1 MTKPAVVIPARTPV
15 TRLSVSSSRF
25 SPLPLGQTIP
35 ASPHAVSCSLPTMRA
50 VRGYEEKDPEIVR
63 QLTNGYPRFVVHPYT
78 RQLAAHFVAST
89 PALFGRTLWLTSSAA
104 MARALS
110 AHLGAARGPGLYTS
124 QGLYGV
130 SHPESADTAA
140 LAKTFLQNIGGFLS
154 SREAEDH
161 LVALR
166 LLPAPHPEDVFKG
179 DAGAEIRRQLR
190 AVLPGT
196 NESDLILANCGM
208 SAMHAA
214 FRAVTTVQAP
224 RGRTLWLQLGWLYL
238 DTIAILKK
246 FTANPG
252 DYVYVRDVA
261 DLEGLARI
269 FAAHGPR
276 IAGVVAEVPTNP
288 LIQTPDLP
296 AIAVLCRAHGA
307 RLLVDPSMS
316 SVFSLNVLPH
326 ADLVVCSLTKYTAS
340 EGDLTAG
347 LVAVNPTGPD
357 AAALRPA
364 IAAGVEPLY
373 ARDAARLAWQ
383 IGSTPAVL
391 EKINAATPKVV
402 AFLEQH
408 PAVKE
413 VFWALQAGSR
423 DHYLKLVR
431 TPGATGGMITFTLR
445 QPGALEKF
453 YDKLLLPKGPSFGMK
468 TTLICPFMYL
478 AHYDLV
484 TTPAGLAELAASKLD
499 PDLLRLCVGLE
510 PVEDII
516 AALAEA
522 LV

>member
-1 MTKPAVVIPARTPV
+1 
-15 TRLSVSSSRF
+15 VSSSRF

-63 QLTNGYPRFVVHPYT
+63 QLTNGYPRFVVHPYS
-78 RQLAAHFVAST
+78 RQLAAHFVRST

-104 MARALS
+104 MARALC
-110 AHLGAARGPGLYTS
+110 AYLGAARSPELYTS
-124 QGLYGV
+124 HGLFGV
-130 SHPESADTAA
+130 SHPESAETAA
-140 LAKTFLQNIGGFLS
+140 LTKTFLQNIGGFLS
-154 SREAEDH
+154 SREAEDQ
-161 LVALR
+161 LVALK

-179 DAGAEIRRQLR
+179 DAGAEIRRQLH

-196 NESDLILANCGM
+196 SDSDLILANCGM

-214 FRAVTTVQAP
+214 FRAVTAAQAP
-224 RGRTLWLQLGWLYL
+224 RGRTIWLQLGWLYL

-246 FTANPG
+246 FTATPA

-261 DLEGLARI
+261 DLECLARI
-269 FAAHGPR
+269 FAAHGAR

-296 AIAVLCRAHGA
+296 AIAALCRAHGA

-347 LVAVNPTGPD
+347 LVAVNPAGPD

-383 IGSTPAVL
+383 IGQTPAVL

-402 AFLEQH
+402 AFLEKH

-423 DHYLKLVR
+423 DHYLKLAR

-453 YDKLLLPKGPSFGMK
+453 YDKLRLPKGPSFGMK
-468 TTLICPFMYL
+468 STLICPFMYL

-522 LV
+522 LA